1 MIELQRL
8 ELVSID
14 EGASL
19 LFYNGKGASDT
30 ELLLQ
35 ANTILIRGY
44 LEIGREES
52 LFTRKARIV
61 LSNTATPISRYL
73 LFNTK
78 ILIPFRITDFE
89 LSADDLVAG
98 PKYGQ
103 KLLAVYDNGRL
114 EIHGQGRKITWTKL
128 DGDISKNDTVFQVID
143 NVDWKVGDKLIIATT
158 DHDMYQTEERTIV
171 SINNRVITVN
181 TPFKYRHFG
190 RVVTYDGYS
199 LDMRAE
205 VGVLTSNVVIEV
217 RKKNGCF

>member
-61 LSNTATPISRYL
+61 LSNTAAPISRYL
-73 LFNTK
+73 LLNTN
-78 ILIPFRITDFE
+78 
-89 LSADDLVAG
+89 S
-98 PKYGQ
+98 
-103 KLLAVYDNGRL
+103 
-114 EIHGQGRKITWTKL
+114 H
-128 DGDISKNDTVFQVID
+128 
-143 NVDWKVGDKLIIATT
+143 
-158 DHDMYQTEERTIV
+158 
-171 SINNRVITVN
+171 SIQNNR
-181 TPFKYRHFG
+181 F
-190 RVVTYDGYS
+190 
-199 LDMRAE
+199 
-205 VGVLTSNVVIEV
+205 
-217 RKKNGCF
+217 